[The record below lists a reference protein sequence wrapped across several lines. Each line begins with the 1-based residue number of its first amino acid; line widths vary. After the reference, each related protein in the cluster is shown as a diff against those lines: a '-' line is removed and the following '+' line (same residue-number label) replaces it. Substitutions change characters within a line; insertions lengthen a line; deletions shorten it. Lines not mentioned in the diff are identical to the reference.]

1 MNDIYVR
8 LINLPSSVKGV
19 TVLDE
24 NDDYNIYINQKLS
37 PEQQKKVYEHE
48 KNHIDNGDFHNFDEI
63 EEVED
68 RAEKEK
74 AKNLPVF
81 DEDMGL

>member
-1 MNDIYVR
+1 MFLDSMNDIYVR

-48 KNHIDNGDFHNFDEI
+48 KNHIENGDFHNFDEI
-63 EEVED
+63 EEDEIGLNVYGGD
-68 RAEKEK
+68 DEKYY
-74 AKNLPVF
+74 
-81 DEDMGL
+81 

>member
-8 LINLPSSVKGV
+8 LINLPSSIKGV

-24 NDDYNIYINQKLS
+24 NDDYNIYINQKLT
-37 PEQQKKVYEHE
+37 PEQQRKVYEHE
-48 KNHIDNGDFHNFDEI
+48 KNHIDNGDFHNFDGI

-68 RAEKEK
+68 RAEHEK
-74 AKNLPVF
+74 NQNIPVV
-81 DEDMGL
+81 DEDIGL

>member
-8 LINLPSSVKGV
+8 LVNLPSSVKGV

-24 NDDYNIYINQKLS
+24 NDDYNIYINQKL
-37 PEQQKKVYEHE
+37 PPDQQRKVYEHE
-48 KNHIDNGDFHNFDEI
+48 KNHIDNNDFHNFDEI

-68 RAEKEK
+68 RAEHEK
-74 AKNLPVF
+74 NKSLPLF
-81 DEDMGL
+81 DEDQGL